1 MKILVCISNV
11 PDTTTKVKFVDGNTK
26 LDTTGIQWIINPW
39 DELSLTRALELK
51 DDAST
56 GVKSVTVAHV
66 GLIASE
72 PTIRKALA
80 IGADDAI
87 RVNAEPTDAYYVASQ
102 LAEVIKKEQFDIII
116 CGIESSDFNGSTVGS
131 MLSELLDYPSVSS
144 VSSLKIENGQI
155 VISREI
161 DGGKEIVDVST
172 PFVAVVQKGIA
183 KEPRIAAMRG
193 IMMARTKPIKLF
205 EPIAVEPLT
214 QVVNFEMPK
223 PRAACKFVDAEN
235 PKQLIE
241 LLQNEAKII

>member
-11 PDTTTKVKFVDGNTK
+11 PDTTTKVRFVDDFKK
-26 LDTTGIQWIINPW
+26 LDASGIQWVINPW

-66 GLIASE
+66 GPASAE

-102 LAEVIKKEQFDIII
+102 LAEVVKAEQFDMVM
-116 CGIESSDFNGSTVGS
+116 CGIESSDHNGSTVGG
-131 MLSELLDYPSVSS
+131 MLSELMNYPSVSA
-144 VSSLKIENGQI
+144 VSSLKIENGQV
-155 VISREI
+155 VINREI
-161 DGGKEIVDVST
+161 DGGKETVLVPT
-172 PFVAVVQKGIA
+172 PVVVVVQKGIA

-193 IMMARTKPIKLF
+193 IMMARTKPIKLV
-205 EPIAVEPLT
+205 EPVAVETLT
-214 QVVNFEMPK
+214 EVAGYEMPQ
-223 PRAACKFVDAEN
+223 PRAACKFIDAEN
-235 PKQLIE
+235 PKQLID
-241 LLQNEAKII
+241 LLQNEAKVL

>member
-11 PDTTTKVKFVDGNTK
+11 PDTTTKVKFIDDYKK
-26 LDTTGIQWIINPW
+26 LDATGIQWVINPW

-66 GLIASE
+66 GPASSE

-87 RVNAEPTDAYYVASQ
+87 RVNAEPGDAFYVAAQ
-102 LAEVIKKEQFDIII
+102 LAEVIKNEHFDIVL
-116 CGIESSDFNGSTVGS
+116 CGIESSDHNGSTVGG
-131 MLSELLDYPSVSS
+131 MISELLDYPSVSA
-144 VSSLKIENGQI
+144 VSGLKIDNGQVI
-155 VISREI
+155 ISREI
-161 DGGKEIVDVST
+161 DGGKETVTV
-172 PFVAVVQKGIA
+172 PVPLVAIVQKGIA

-193 IMMARTKPIKLF
+193 IMMARTKPVKV
-205 EPIAVEPLT
+205 VEPAAAT
-214 QVVNFEMPK
+214 AYTEVVKYEMPK
-223 PRAACKFVDAEN
+223 PRAACRFVDAEN

-241 LLQNEAKII
+241 MLQNEAKVL